1 MEEKLNT
8 ENPENFI
15 PTLEDIE
22 GKKKAAKNLAKS
34 NTNKTSKKNVY
45 SSYIIF

>member
-22 GKKKAAKNLAKS
+22 GKKK
-34 NTNKTSKKNVY
+34 
-45 SSYIIF
+45 SSQKFS